1 MKHNNIQFNRPTSF
15 SENNSYI
22 FAENNKDNCDDQQII
37 PNDNVDND
45 IYKWC
50 DNENYILGYN

>member
-1 MKHNNIQFNRPTSF
+1 MKHNHIQFNRPTNL

-22 FAENNKDNCDDQQII
+22 FAENNKDNCDDQQTI

>member
-1 MKHNNIQFNRPTSF
+1 MKHSNIQFNRPTSI

-45 IYKWC
+45 IHKWC